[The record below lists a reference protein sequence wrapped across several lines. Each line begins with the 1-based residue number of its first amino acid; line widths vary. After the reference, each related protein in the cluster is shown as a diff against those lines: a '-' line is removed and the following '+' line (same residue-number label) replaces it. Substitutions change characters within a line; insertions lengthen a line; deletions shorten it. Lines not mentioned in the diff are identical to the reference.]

1 MSSRVYVLNL
11 LLLTASAHAE
21 TFMASFE
28 QAQWRVQRSPLVCRL
43 TQVVPSFGEATFET
57 ASGGRESFV
66 LSAKK
71 NPLVGGPSQ
80 LKAVAPSWNPERP
93 TLELGA
99 VEIGAGSQLLQLGK
113 EPTEKLL
120 GSLCAGLV
128 PTIAR
133 PLQENTNVIA
143 SIGLSPVDFQPA
155 YRRYK
160 ECVGQLL
167 PVTFDDIK
175 NTVIEFAPSSS
186 ELTAAAQKKIDFLL
200 RYIAVDSSISHF
212 EISGASSD
220 HKRRLENLELSKLRS
235 EQVRDYLRSRGIGEK
250 SIATSYRGERGPSG
264 AQRFVSIRLKRS
276 ATGKIAA
283 SETTAVNKTTAASET
298 TTN

>member
-1 MSSRVYVLNL
+1 MNL
-11 LLLTASAHAE
+11 LLLAASAHAE

-57 ASGGRESFV
+57 ASGGRERFV

-113 EPTEKLL
+113 EPTAKLL
-120 GSLCAGLV
+120 DSLYAGLV

-133 PLQENTNVIA
+133 PLQENSNVIA

-160 ECVGQLL
+160 ECVGQLM
-167 PVTFDDIK
+167 PVTFDAIK
-175 NTVIEFAPSSS
+175 NTVIEFAPSNS

-200 RYIAVDSSISHF
+200 RYIAVDASISRF
-212 EISGASSD
+212 EISGTSSD
-220 HKRRLENLELSKLRS
+220 HKRRLENLELSKLRTA
-235 EQVRDYLRSRGIGEK
+235 QVRDYLRSRGIDEK
-250 SIATSYRGERGPSG
+250 AIAMSYHGERGPNG
-264 AQRFVSIRLKRS
+264 AQRFVSIRLKRG
-276 ATGKIAA
+276 ATGK
-283 SETTAVNKTTAASET
+283 TAATEAATASQT